1 MSDKTDIQVVGMSE
15 LVKRMDAMMASNP
28 IMEKKVQGIIRRVL
42 REVQMQLQ
50 GDAQSGL
57 QMKSDP
63 RQAYKAVRMAV
74 YRQILGGNV
83 NILTGRRG
91 AGGSGGGGIYAERTL
106 IPGQRGGNR
115 RTRSGRTEQLEGY
128 MGKERGFILRFLNAG
143 ALDRKINHFEADER
157 RLRWPSVGK
166 WNKHPN
172 TGNRGSI
179 APRDWF
185 GPRSLKQMQS
195 AAGVIAQRIEAL
207 IKDVMEE
214 EHTFKD

>member
-28 IMEKKVQGIIRRVL
+28 KMEKEVQGIIRRVL
-42 REVQMQLQ
+42 RELQKQLQ
-50 GDAQSGL
+50 GDAQAGL

-128 MGKERGFILRFLNAG
+128 MGKERGFILRFLNQGTEVRETRYGLRGRIG
-143 ALDRKINHFEADER
+143 AR
-157 RLRWPSVGK
+157 P
-166 WNKHPN
+166 
-172 TGNRGSI
+172 
-179 APRDWF
+179 WF
-185 GPRSLKQMQS
+185 GAKSLNEMQR
-195 AAGVIAQRIEAL
+195 AAEVIGQRIEAL

-214 EHTFKD
+214 GHTFKD